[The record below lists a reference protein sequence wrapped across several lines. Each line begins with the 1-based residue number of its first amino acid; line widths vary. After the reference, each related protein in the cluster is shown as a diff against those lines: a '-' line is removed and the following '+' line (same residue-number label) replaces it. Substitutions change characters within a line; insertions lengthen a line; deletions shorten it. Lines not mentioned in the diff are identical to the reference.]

1 MFDPWVGKIPWRRK
15 RPPTPEFLSG
25 ESHGQR
31 SLAAT
36 VHGAAKSRTRLNA
49 HIFGCAGSSLLP
61 VVFIYLRRAGAAL
74 SLWCSPFSSWWLLLL
89 RAQALGCAD
98 CGLLSLW
105 FVGLVAPRHM
115 ESSRT
120 GNPTHVPCIGRRIL
134 NHRTAREI
142 RVSSSQ
148 SFLLGPGWQ

>member
-1 MFDPWVGKIPWRRK
+1 MWQ
-15 RPPTPEFLSG
+15 PTPVFLPG

-36 VHGAAKSRTRLNA
+36 VHGVAKSRTRLNV

-61 VVFIYLRRAGAAL
+61 VVFIYLWRAGAAL
-74 SLWCSPFSSWWLLLL
+74 SWCSPFSSWWLLLL
-89 RAQALGCAD
+89 WAQAPGCAD

-120 GNPTHVPCIGRRIL
+120 RNPTHVPCIGRRIL

-142 RVSSSQ
+142 QVSSSQ

>member
-134 NHRTAREI
+134 NHRTARGI